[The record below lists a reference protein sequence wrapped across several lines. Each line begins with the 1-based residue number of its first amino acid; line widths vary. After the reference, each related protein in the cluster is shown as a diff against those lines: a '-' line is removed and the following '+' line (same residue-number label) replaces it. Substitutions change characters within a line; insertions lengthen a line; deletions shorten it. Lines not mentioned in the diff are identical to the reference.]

1 MKSAMNP
8 ELKRA
13 INQQAHILAAQS
25 FAAVRLKL
33 ETHARAM
40 LKQGASME
48 DAIKVVQMAGLTG
61 TLPG

>member
-25 FAAVRLKL
+25 FAALRLKL